1 MGVHFFE
8 IFSKKTKEIDEY
20 ENVIQLK
27 EKQIEDLSKDAEWL
41 RRLLSHNFR
50 MPMAIIAGYGELL
63 KNDSFSTREEEK
75 ECIEKICRNIDYLDT
90 LSKVVLD
97 SNNNNLLEEKEAFDI
112 LLCIKEAA
120 EYVKILA
127 QKAGIKIKVNSSKNG
142 VMLTGNRIVLM
153 RAFFNL
159 FENSIKYMKRSG
171 NIVITVEEMDTE
183 VLIVYRDDGEGM
195 ESKEVEYI
203 TDLSYQGSNRKESG
217 NGIGMYLVKN
227 AITQNGGELT
237 IKSEKGQGITLYMRF
252 TKNL

>member
-1 MGVHFFE
+1 MGLHFFE

-127 QKAGIKIKVNSSKNG
+127 QKARIKTILLPVSITPFLLL
-142 VMLTGNRIVLM
+142 LTFILIP
-153 RAFFNL
+153 AF
-159 FENSIKYMKRSG
+159 
-171 NIVITVEEMDTE
+171 
-183 VLIVYRDDGEGM
+183 
-195 ESKEVEYI
+195 
-203 TDLSYQGSNRKESG
+203 
-217 NGIGMYLVKN
+217 
-227 AITQNGGELT
+227 
-237 IKSEKGQGITLYMRF
+237 
-252 TKNL
+252 